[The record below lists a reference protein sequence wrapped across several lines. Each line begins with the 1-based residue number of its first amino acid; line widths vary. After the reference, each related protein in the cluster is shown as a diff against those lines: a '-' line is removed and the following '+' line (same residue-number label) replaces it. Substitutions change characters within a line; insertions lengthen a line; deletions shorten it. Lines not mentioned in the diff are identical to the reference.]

1 MRSILAR
8 RSVLTSLFVA
18 LFVMTSCAS
27 SDADDVRKKKVI
39 MKEIEAAETKVNEA
53 SKSSETAE
61 AFEESREELM
71 TLLLEFYHAYPK
83 EKYAAECVTKIH
95 MLHSAM
101 GNTEQA
107 VAYADTLL
115 EQYPKAE
122 NRAQIIE
129 SQILAYEMLIKPRDV
144 NKIKGYLEL
153 WLSENKKAPKE
164 KIEDMK
170 YHLKFV
176 GMSLEDRMRMNME
189 ELD

>member
-1 MRSILAR
+1 MRTILAKT
-8 RSVLTSLFVA
+8 SFLTSLFLA
-18 LFVMTSCAS
+18 FFVLASCAS
-27 SDADDVRKKKVI
+27 TDTEDVRKKKVI
-39 MKEIEAAETKVNEA
+39 MKEIEAAESKVNEA
-53 SKSSETAE
+53 SKSNSGSD

-71 TLLLEFYHAYPK
+71 TLLLEFYHSYPK

-101 GNTEQA
+101 GNTEEA

-129 SQILAYEMLIKPRDV
+129 SQILAYEMMVKPRDV

-153 WLSENKKAPKE
+153 WLLGKKK
-164 KIEDMK
+164 KTK
-170 YHLKFV
+170 QKKT
-176 GMSLEDRMRMNME
+176 
-189 ELD
+189 